1 MVHST
6 TSNAPYIHPSPDSI
20 IKLWRTFPNMTHP
33 VLGLLLL
40 PTGSPSTTAVVCDV
54 TGVVST
60 ELVERLGVVA
70 EVVTRL

>member
-1 MVHST
+1 
-6 TSNAPYIHPSPDSI
+6 
-20 IKLWRTFPNMTHP
+20 MTHP

-40 PTGSPSTTAVVCDV
+40 PTGSPSNTAVVCDV